1 MQSNATHDLHVE
13 RTHAQDSPRGLTDRR
28 KRLDQDVVQGLAILK
43 AILELLG
50 LSLQLLVR
58 QSLKILLQGI
68 NLRRKPIQLAQHT
81 PFASAKD
88 LVNNRHE

>member
-1 MQSNATHDLHVE
+1 MEGTH
-13 RTHAQDSPRGLTDRR
+13 TQDSPRGLTHRR
-28 KRLDQDVVQGLAILK
+28 KRLHQDVIQGLALFE
-43 AILELLG
+43 AILELLSLG
-50 LSLQLLVR
+50 LQLLVG